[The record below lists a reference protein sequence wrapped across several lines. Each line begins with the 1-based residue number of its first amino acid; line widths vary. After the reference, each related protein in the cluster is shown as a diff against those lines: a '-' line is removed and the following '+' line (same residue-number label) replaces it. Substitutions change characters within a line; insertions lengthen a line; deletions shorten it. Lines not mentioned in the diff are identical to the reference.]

1 MTDNEKELLNIIRSH
16 DDPERAIE
24 IAIEIMLDFLKPH
37 EEPPDTLSARLQE
50 SA

>member
-16 DDPERAIE
+16 DNPEQAVK
-24 IAIEIMLDFLKPH
+24 IALDLIFDFLTPH
-37 EEPPDTLSARLQE
+37 EEPPDTLSVHLRE